1 VGNVFAELTLRNNTD
16 IAKAREGSIL
26 ENDIRMVK
34 LTALVDT
41 GATSLVI
48 NEETCQK
55 LGLFIVEKRNVNIA
69 GGGKIECK
77 VTEPVQI
84 CWKDRMV
91 FCNAVV
97 FPEGGTLLGVI
108 PLEFMDLIVDPVR
121 RELVG
126 AHGDHIAML
135 SA

>member
-1 VGNVFAELTLRNNTD
+1 MGNVFAELTLRNNTD